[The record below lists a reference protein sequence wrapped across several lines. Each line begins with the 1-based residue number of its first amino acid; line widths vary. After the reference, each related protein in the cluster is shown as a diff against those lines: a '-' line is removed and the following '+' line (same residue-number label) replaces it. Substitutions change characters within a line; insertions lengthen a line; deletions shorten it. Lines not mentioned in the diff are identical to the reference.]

1 MRYNIN
7 MALTPKGIVYPTSGD
22 NIAPLETHF
31 SALASS
37 VDDAIIEVE
46 DSVVLVQ
53 EDLDDFKIEV
63 GVSPQS
69 SVFTFTGPTSTTVPV
84 DITVTLPGGYFST
97 APAVVATVAGSPTA
111 SAYFPVLHSITASQF
126 QARVWRTTGTAAESL
141 TLQWIAK

>member
-1 MRYNIN
+1 

-37 VDDAIIEVE
+37 VDDGLVEADNAIA
-46 DSVVLVQ
+46 LVQ

-69 SVFTFTGPTSTTVPV
+69 GVFTFTGPTSTTVPV
-84 DITVTLPGGYFST
+84 NITVTLPGGYFST
-97 APAVVATVAGSPTA
+97 APVVVATVAGSSTA
-111 SAYFPVLHSITASQF
+111 SGYYAVLHSITASQF
-126 QARVWRTTGTAAESL
+126 QVRVWRTTGTAAETNL
-141 TLQWIAK
+141 VLQWIAK